1 MTRVGSRR
9 PSRPPGDQLLMIPD
23 LDRVVDPGYVSGLAE
38 KSTDDLRAMRAEC
51 SDLENGVS
59 YVRRLAQ
66 GRLDLMVAELGRR
79 DSGSG
84 GDAAG
89 LVAQLADLL
98 SEGGARAAGSGRLT
112 GDLEPPEEVV
122 GPLTDRLDA
131 AVGPGAIS
139 GVTELDDVGLTA
151 GVAVLRDFESRLSE
165 ARRGVHSTVDAIN
178 EELAQRYRS
187 GESPTND

>member
-1 MTRVGSRR
+1 
-9 PSRPPGDQLLMIPD
+9 MIPD
-23 LDRVVDPGYVSGLAE
+23 LDRVVDPGYLSGLAE
-38 KSTDDLRAMRAEC
+38 QSTDELRGMRVKC

-89 LVAQLADLL
+89 LVAQLPDLL
-98 SEGGARAAGSGRLT
+98 SGGGRAAGSGRLT

-122 GPLTDRLDA
+122 GPLTQRLDA
-131 AVGPGAIS
+131 AAGPGAIS
-139 GVTELDDVGLTA
+139 GVTDLDDAGLTA
-151 GVAVLRDFESRLSE
+151 GVAALRDFESRLSE
-165 ARRGVHSTVDAIN
+165 ARQSVHATVDAIN
-178 EELAQRYRS
+178 EELAQRYRA
-187 GESPTND
+187 GESPAGD

>member
-1 MTRVGSRR
+1 
-9 PSRPPGDQLLMIPD
+9 MIPD

-38 KSTDDLRAMRAEC
+38 KSTEDLRAMRAEC

-122 GPLTDRLDA
+122 GPLTERLDG

-139 GVTELDDVGLTA
+139 GVTERDDVGLTA

-178 EELAQRYRS
+178 EELAKRYRS